1 MSRTR
6 RGPGINWELK
16 YKHPAAELYEQ
27 GWTAHR
33 IAYAFG
39 SDVHSIRRELG
50 DVIDEDA
57 ELQSERNLVRKA
69 RRALSA
75 GKNFYDVR
83 DACKVHADDLADL
96 VSRDMGREGGDEDWA
111 WDRME
116 ADAHA
121 YAVRLYTE
129 YDKVLWD
136 VAVALECGE
145 EEAKRILDE
154 DYDPYADYRRP
165 EDTELGRKVIELRGK
180 GFSWDR
186 IDFFLR
192 SYEVDSESLVGHGG
206 RTSPTKK
213 LLREEARRRL
223 AEGERLPEIASDLG
237 YAEYAVTGWLA
248 GTYGHPLDLYG
259 MDRGMRAEVERL
271 YCDEG
276 YDPDEVAAIL
286 GFEDRVVQRC
296 VDEFLFTAK
305 ARGRHERSSELRWE
319 KPDAERVTRP
329 EEPEPSPDELLEV
342 RERKSAETARWLGI
356 DEAPARAFFE
366 EGLLPPRSDLAKS
379 MAARQGAARAMYAQ
393 SKTLGEISLALD
405 VQEPTVKRY
414 LHKELQAEAAAAAEA
429 ARRAEEERRIES
441 GDHGDGLAALVISGV
456 PRWTLSGEWGPTATE
471 SLNRYVRWKY
481 PFAPYVSLWGCAA
494 RDLITNAGLSVAEA
508 ARELGMG
515 RKQIKDAIGTFGA
528 DEGDPLT
535 LGQHALA
542 AYLVDCVGVDAGKA
556 AELMGLEWADVQAS
570 LRDGRPESPYAS
582 GRGHWGFG
590 YGPRMKAAEAA
601 GMIGISEDL
610 ARQAVRTG
618 VLDAPRQSWQTWYGD
633 DWADALEVARMLG
646 VFGRHPLP
654 DVEVDDE

>member
-1 MSRTR
+1 M
-6 RGPGINWELK
+6 
-16 YKHPAAELYEQ
+16 
-27 GWTAHR
+27 
-33 IAYAFG
+33 
-39 SDVHSIRRELG
+39 
-50 DVIDEDA
+50 
-57 ELQSERNLVRKA
+57 RKA
-69 RRALSA
+69 RRALAA

-83 DACKVHADDLADL
+83 DTCKVHADDLADL
-96 VSRDMGREGGDEDWA
+96 VSRDMEREGGDGGWA

-121 YAVRLYTE
+121 YAARLYAE
-129 YDKVLWD
+129 YDKDLWD
-136 VAVALECGE
+136 VAVALECGQ

-165 EDTELGRKVIELRGK
+165 EDTKLGRKVIELRGK

-206 RTSPTKK
+206 GMSPTKQ
-213 LLREEARRRL
+213 LLREETRSRL
-223 AEGERLPEIASDLG
+223 AEGERLPEIASGLG
-237 YAEYAVTGWLA
+237 YAEHAVTGWLA

-271 YCDEG
+271 FCDEG
-276 YDPDEVAAIL
+276 YDPDEVAVIL
-286 GFEDRVVQRC
+286 GFEDRVVQWC
-296 VDEFLFTAK
+296 VDDFLFTAR
-305 ARGRHERSSELRWE
+305 ARGRHERSSGNKLRWGR
-319 KPDAERVTRP
+319 PDAARVTRP
-329 EEPEPSPDELLEV
+329 EEPEPSPEELLRA
-342 RERKSAETARWLGI
+342 RERRSADTARWLGI
-356 DEAPARAFFE
+356 DEEPARAFFE
-366 EGLLPPRSDLAKS
+366 EGLLPPRSDLHKS
-379 MAARQGAARAMYAQ
+379 KEAREGAARAMYAQ
-393 SKTLGEISLALD
+393 SKTLAEISLALD

-414 LHKELQAEAAAAAEA
+414 LYKELQAEAAAAAEE
-429 ARRAEEERRIES
+429 ARRAEEERRMES

-471 SLNRYVRWKY
+471 SLNRYVRWRY

-494 RDLITNAGLSVAEA
+494 RDLIANGGLSVAEA

-528 DEGDPLT
+528 DERDPLT

-542 AYLVDCVGVDAGKA
+542 AYLVDCVGVDATRA
-556 AELMGLEWADVQAS
+556 AELMGLEWSDVQAS

-582 GRGHWGFG
+582 GRSHWGLGF
-590 YGPRMKAAEAA
+590 GPRIKATEAA

-610 ARQAVRTG
+610 ARQAVRAG
-618 VLDAPRQSWQTWYGD
+618 ILGAPRQSWQTWYSD